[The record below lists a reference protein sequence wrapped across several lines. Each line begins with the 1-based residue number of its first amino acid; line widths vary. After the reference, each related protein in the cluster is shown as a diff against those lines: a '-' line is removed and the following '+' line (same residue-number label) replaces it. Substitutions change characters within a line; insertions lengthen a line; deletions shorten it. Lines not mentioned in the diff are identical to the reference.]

1 MIRIWRRIAA
11 MLGINPQPVYAWP
24 GMDVALPDHRQLHM
38 VGSIH
43 MGTRDMTP
51 LPAPLLSLLRRATA
65 LIVEADITA
74 STPLL
79 TPIAIDTPL
88 SERLSHEH
96 YRILTRLCQE
106 YRLDEKILAPLA
118 AWHIAMILQLRQAE
132 QMGLHID
139 YGIDYQLI
147 QAAKDLGK
155 PVIELEGHDKQMELL
170 LQMPDQGNALLQ
182 DTLSHW
188 HTNARLL
195 QTMMSWWINRG
206 PTDAAKA
213 FPPTLS
219 GEIYQY
225 LMTERNQRWKTRL
238 EQLPP
243 GDYLVAVGA
252 LHLYGEE
259 NLPSLLQQR

>member
-1 MIRIWRRIAA
+1 MMKIWRRIATR
-11 MLGINPQPVYAWP
+11 LGVIPQPVYAWP
-24 GMDVALPDHRQLHM
+24 GMDVTLPAHRRLHM

-51 LPAPLLSLLRRATA
+51 LPDQLLSLLRQATA
-65 LIVEADITA
+65 LVVEADITD

-79 TPIAIDTPL
+79 TPVAIDTPL
-88 SERLSHEH
+88 SERLSPEH
-96 YRILTRLCQE
+96 YQILARLCRE
-106 YRLDEKILAPLA
+106 YRLDENTLAPLA
-118 AWHIAMILQLRQAE
+118 AWHIALILQLRQAE
-132 QMGLHID
+132 QMGLHTD

-147 QAAKDLGK
+147 QAAKALEK
-155 PVIELEGHDKQMELL
+155 PVIELEGHDRQMELL

-206 PTDAAKA
+206 PLDAANP
-213 FPPTLS
+213 FPATLS

-243 GDYLVAVGA
+243 GNYLVAVGA

-259 NLPSLLQQR
+259 NLPSLLQQI

>member
-1 MIRIWRRIAA
+1 
-11 MLGINPQPVYAWP
+11 
-24 GMDVALPDHRQLHM
+24 
-38 VGSIH
+38 
-43 MGTRDMTP
+43 
-51 LPAPLLSLLRRATA
+51 
-65 LIVEADITA
+65 
-74 STPLL
+74 
-79 TPIAIDTPL
+79 
-88 SERLSHEH
+88 
-96 YRILTRLCQE
+96 
-106 YRLDEKILAPLA
+106 
-118 AWHIAMILQLRQAE
+118 
-132 QMGLHID
+132 
-139 YGIDYQLI
+139 
-147 QAAKDLGK
+147 
-155 PVIELEGHDKQMELL
+155 MELL